1 MPWPNK
7 QRLSFSEFPMVCINV
22 VVGDRYP
29 LVVCGVISVLGA
41 ETDFNVAASCCD
53 GAECLEAIRNISPD
67 IALLDMSMPGLG
79 GLEILAAVASEGL
92 STRVV
97 LFNTSTKD
105 PELIVGIARG
115 AYGLILR
122 DTTPAVLVQCLRQVA
137 AGQRIF
143 PSQLPA
149 SGPPTQQG
157 RFSRGAMSEAEAPAL
172 SPREHQIVRLVS
184 EGLTNKEVAR
194 LLKLSDGTIKVHL
207 HNIYQKLA
215 IGNRTALAALAISRD
230 ERTNGGRERI
240 HELE

>member
-1 MPWPNK
+1 MSSEARSALLWPNK
-7 QRLSFSEFPMVCINV
+7 QRLSFSEFPMVYINV

-53 GAECLEAIRNISPD
+53 GAKCLEAIRNLSPD

-79 GLEILAAVASEGL
+79 GFEILAAVASEGL

-97 LFNTSTKD
+97 FFNTSAKD
-105 PELIVGIARG
+105 PELIVGVARG

-143 PSQLPA
+143 PSQLLA
-149 SGPPTQQG
+149 SRPRTRQG
-157 RFSRGAMSEAEAPAL
+157 RFSRGAMSE
-172 SPREHQIVRLVS
+172 RQIVRLVS

-215 IGNRTALAALAISRD
+215 IGNRTTLAALASRN
-230 ERTNGGRERI
+230 ERTNVSDFGS
-240 HELE
+240 LPDSP

>member
-1 MPWPNK
+1 
-7 QRLSFSEFPMVCINV
+7 MVCINV

-29 LVVCGVISVLGA
+29 LVVRGVTSVLGA
-41 ETDFNVAASCCD
+41 ETDFNVAASCFH
-53 GAECLEAIRNISPD
+53 GAKCLEAIRNLSPD

-79 GLEILAAVASEGL
+79 GLEILAAVAAEGL
-92 STRVV
+92 CTRVV
-97 LFNTSTKD
+97 LFSTSAKD
-105 PELIVGIARG
+105 AKLIVGVARG

-143 PSQLPA
+143 PSQLMA
-149 SGPPTQQG
+149 SKLRAPQG
-157 RFSRGAMSEAEAPAL
+157 RVSRGAMSETEAAAL
-172 SPREHQIVRLVS
+172 TRRERQIVRMVS

-230 ERTNGGRERI
+230 ERTNNHFGSI
-240 HELE
+240 LDSP